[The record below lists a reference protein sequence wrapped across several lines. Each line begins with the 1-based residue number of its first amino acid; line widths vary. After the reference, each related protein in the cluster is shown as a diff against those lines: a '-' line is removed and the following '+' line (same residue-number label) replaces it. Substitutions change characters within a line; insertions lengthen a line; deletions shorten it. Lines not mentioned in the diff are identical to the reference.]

1 MKNLKILP
9 KMFIQIFSVLVL
21 VIMIIH
27 FLVFFMFPKSYLE
40 TRKQELTVTANEI
53 AEHLNG
59 KDLNYITQSLEFFS
73 SSNDIKAFSK
83 KGANA
88 NELAIDEGID
98 VNLNSNSNSLIV
110 EERAINTDSGSELMI
125 NFVSTADMLNEAKSI
140 SFKFLPLSL
149 IFSIAVSAIIAFIY
163 AKIIKRNIEEIK
175 FVTDQM
181 MKLDRQTYLK
191 VSSADEVAELKL
203 QINEL
208 YRSLLSSID
217 DIEVKNEEII
227 KLEQMKYDFLRGSS
241 HELKTPLSRMK
252 IILENMKYNIGKYKE
267 RDKYIDKC
275 LDITNELT
283 YNISQILTF
292 SSLEYLKNDE
302 EWVTIKSV
310 LDSVLVKYD
319 ELAMRNN
326 LSFKSTIQSEQLL
339 IGKKALNLVLSNLIS
354 NAVKYSEPISVIS
367 IDVRNDWLFIANVT
381 HSEVDLKPL
390 MDIKFDLNKEDSHG
404 LGLYIIKTLLKNYGI
419 EYAVENNDRTFIFK
433 IKLISN
439 N

>member
-1 MKNLKILP
+1 MKKLKILP

-21 VIMIIH
+21 LIMIIH
-27 FLVFFMFPKSYLE
+27 LLVFFMFPKSYLE
-40 TRKQELTVTANEI
+40 TRKHELTVKADEI
-53 AEHLNG
+53 AEHLDG

-73 SSNDIKAFSK
+73 SSNDIKAFIK
-83 KGANA
+83 KGVNA

-98 VNLNSNSNSLIV
+98 VNLNSNTNSLIV
-110 EERAINTDSGSELMI
+110 EERAIHSNSGSELMI
-125 NFVSTADMLNEAKSI
+125 NFVSTADMLKEAKSI

-149 IFSIAVSAIIAFIY
+149 IFSIAVSILIAFIY
-163 AKIIKRNIEEIK
+163 AKMIKRNVSEIK
-175 FVTDQM
+175 EVTDQM
-181 MKLDRQTYLK
+181 MQLDRQAYLE
-191 VSSADEVAELKL
+191 VNSADEIAELKL

-217 DIEVKNEEII
+217 DIEVKNKEII

-252 IILENMKYNIGKYKE
+252 IILENMKYNIGKYKD
-267 RDKYIDKC
+267 RDLYIDKC

-292 SSLEYLKNDE
+292 SSLEYLKDDE

-310 LDSVLVKYD
+310 LDAVLVKYD
-319 ELAMRNN
+319 ELAMRNHLTFN
-326 LSFKSTIQSEQLL
+326 STVHSEQLL
-339 IGKKALNLVLSNLIS
+339 ISKKALNLVLSNLIS
-354 NAVKYSEPISVIS
+354 NAVKYSEPNTVIS
-367 IDVRNDWLFIANVT
+367 IDVKNDWLCVANVT

-419 EYAVENNDRTFIFK
+419 DYAVENNERMFVFK
-433 IKLISN
+433 IKLMSRG
-439 N
+439 

>member
-1 MKNLKILP
+1 MKKLKILP

-21 VIMIIH
+21 FIMIIH
-27 FLVFFMFPKSYLE
+27 LLVFFMFPKSYLE
-40 TRKQELTVTANEI
+40 TRKHELTVKANEI
-53 AEHLNG
+53 AEYLDG

-73 SSNDIKAFSK
+73 SSNDIKAFIK
-83 KGANA
+83 KRVNA
-88 NELAIDEGID
+88 NELAIDESID
-98 VNLNSNSNSLIV
+98 VNLNSNTNSLIV
-110 EERAINTDSGSELMI
+110 EERAIRSNSGNELMI

-163 AKIIKRNIEEIK
+163 AKMIKDNVVEIK
-175 FVTDQM
+175 DVTDQM
-181 MKLDRQTYLK
+181 MQLDRQAYLK
-191 VSSADEVAELKL
+191 VNTADEIAELKL

-217 DIEVKNEEII
+217 DIEVKNQEII

-252 IILENMKYNIGKYKE
+252 IILENMKYNIGKYKD
-267 RDKYIDKC
+267 RDLYIDKC

-292 SSLEYLKNDE
+292 SSLEYLKDDE
-302 EWVTIKSV
+302 EWVTIQLV
-310 LDSVLVKYD
+310 LDAVLVKYD

-326 LSFKSTIQSEQLL
+326 ISFKSTIQSEQLF

-354 NAVKYSEPISVIS
+354 NAVKYSELNSVIT
-367 IDVRNDWLFIANVT
+367 IDVKNDWLCIVNVT
-381 HSEVDLKPL
+381 YSEIDLKPL
-390 MDIKFDLNKEDSHG
+390 MDIKFDLNKEGSHG

-419 EYAVENNDRTFIFK
+419 EYAVENNDRTFTFK
-433 IKLISN
+433 IKLN
-439 N
+439 E